1 MNKIH
6 SSLLSFIR
14 DALSAEEHDII
25 GKMIDGKT
33 DEQIIRM
40 MFANFRGREAQARG
54 LRLTNFGV
62 QVMKSYFQAYE
73 IEREGKKLGPMEL
86 VYLDKKARLP
96 YWVDDSGNVVMFDPE
111 LGIKLK
117 LADGDISLLM
127 EMDAT
132 LAG

>member
-6 SSLLSFIR
+6 SSLLTYIR
-14 DALSAEEHDII
+14 ESLSAEENPVVA
-25 GKMIDGKT
+25 KLIDGKT
-33 DEQIIRM
+33 DEQIVRM
-40 MFANFRGREAQARG
+40 MFFNVRGRDAKMRG

-62 QVMKSYFQAYE
+62 TVMRSYFQAYE
-73 IEREGKKLGPMEL
+73 IEREGKKLAALEL

-96 YWVDDSGNVVMFDPE
+96 YWIDDIGNVVMFDPE

-117 LADGDISLLM
+117 LADGDVTILM

>member
-6 SSLLSFIR
+6 TSLLNHIR
-14 DALSAEEHDII
+14 ESLAAEDNPLV
-25 GKMIDGKT
+25 GKMIDGKS

-40 MFANFRGREAQARG
+40 MFSNFRGRAEAARG

-62 QVMKSYFQAYE
+62 TVMRTYFQGYE
-73 IEREGKKLGPMEL
+73 IEREGKKVGPMEL

-96 YWVDDSGNVVMFDPE
+96 YWIDDQGNVVMFDPE

-117 LADGDISLLM
+117 LADGDITILM
-127 EMDAT
+127 EMDAV

>member
-6 SSLLSFIR
+6 SSLLLHIR
-14 DALSAEEHDII
+14 ESLAAEDNPQV
-25 GKMIDGKT
+25 GKMIDGKS
-33 DEQIIRM
+33 DEQIVRM
-40 MFANFRGREAQARG
+40 MFSNFRGRAEQARG

-62 QVMKSYFQAYE
+62 TVMRSYFQAYE
-73 IEREGKKLGPMEL
+73 IEREGKRLGPMEL

-96 YWVDDSGNVVMFDPE
+96 YWVDPEGNVVMFDPE

-117 LADGDISLLM
+117 LADGDVSILM
-127 EMDAT
+127 EMDAV

>member
-1 MNKIH
+1 MNKVH
-6 SSLLSFIR
+6 SSLLRYIR
-14 DALSAEEHDII
+14 DALKAEDNTVI

-33 DEQIIRM
+33 DEQIVRM
-40 MFANFRGREAQARG
+40 MFSNIRGRDSHMRG

-62 QVMKSYFQAYE
+62 TVMRSYFQAYE

-96 YWVDDSGNVVMFDPE
+96 YWLDDHGNVVMFDPD

-117 LADGDISLLM
+117 LADGDISVLM